1 MSQGYEVN
9 IGKTCNQ
16 LNLKGKNKFKI
27 WHAIWNPIR
36 ANSKQQNQRGGNK
49 MVRWDLFKE
58 MESMSRGMNDVL
70 RGIDSG
76 RRSLEK
82 VFYPELTGSGLPKLN
97 VYQDED
103 NIYVEA
109 LLPGIKPEAMEM
121 NVLRNT
127 LTLSGERQV
136 ENQKEGQ
143 HVYHRRERGGGKF
156 MRTIELPYSIDSS
169 KAEATYKDGL
179 LRVKLPKSEEAKPK
193 KVLVKAA

>member
-1 MSQGYEVN
+1 M
-9 IGKTCNQ
+9 
-16 LNLKGKNKFKI
+16 
-27 WHAIWNPIR
+27 A
-36 ANSKQQNQRGGNK
+36 
-49 MVRWDLFKE
+49 RWDLFKE
-58 MESMSRGMNDVL
+58 MECMSREMDDVL

-76 RRSLEK
+76 RRTLER
-82 VFYPELTGSGLPKLN
+82 VFYPELTGRGLPKVN

-103 NIYVEA
+103 NIFVEA

-136 ENQKEGQ
+136 EIQAEGKP
-143 HVYHRRERGGGKF
+143 VYHRRERGGGRF
-156 MRTIELPYSIDSS
+156 MRTIELPYSIDST

-179 LRVKLPKSEEAKPK
+179 LWVKLPKAEEAKPK